1 MADHFLADE
10 GALAAAAAGLRRG
23 ADSLNDLAGSVP
35 AAPDA
40 GPLSGEM
47 AGLLSKQVGAAGEYA
62 VGVAAA
68 SQAVAEG
75 GQAYQRADDSARQS
89 FVRPR

>member
-10 GALAAAAAGLRRG
+10 GVLDAVAAGLRRG

-35 AAPDA
+35 SVPDA

-47 AGLLSKQVGAAGEYA
+47 AALLSTQVSAAGEYA
-62 VGVAAA
+62 VGVGAAA
-68 SQAVAEG
+68 SAVADG
-75 GQAYQRADDSARQS
+75 GQAYQRADDSVRQS
-89 FVRPR
+89 LPWPR